1 MQARK
6 DWRERALTHA
16 GRVPSERVQRL
27 ELPAEPAPGAAR
39 RRSPRAAFPSPG
51 PRPHSATLTRRLR
64 RSATEGNG
72 GRKAATHLDYAHPP
86 HALALAHEMSP
97 ANCRT
102 FPARRPMMFWQP
114 CVGTFGNVAA
124 ETHTHA
130 SARTRRHHRA
140 HSGRPRVIR
149 LPVSLRPSSR
159 SGTWREFRLDQPCL
173 GIKVASASPAV
184 GAVRNLLSEPR
195 HAPGLCFYS
204 MYIGAGGEKQESH
217 WARQRASGS
226 LTSCLMRVDWPAQP
240 YLKPA
245 QTI

>member
-1 MQARK
+1 VQARK

-51 PRPHSATLTRRLR
+51 PWPRSATLTRRLR

-102 FPARRPMMFWQP
+102 FPARRPMMFWQSSLEHLAMWP
-114 CVGTFGNVAA
+114 PRHTCV
-124 ETHTHA
+124 THA

-149 LPVSLRPSSR
+149 LSVSLQPSSR

-173 GIKVASASPAV
+173 GIKSQA
-184 GAVRNLLSEPR
+184 PR
-195 HAPGLCFYS
+195 LRPF
-204 MYIGAGGEKQESH
+204 
-217 WARQRASGS
+217 
-226 LTSCLMRVDWPAQP
+226 
-240 YLKPA
+240 
-245 QTI
+245 

>member
-1 MQARK
+1 VQARK

-51 PRPHSATLTRRLR
+51 PWPRSATLTRRLR

-102 FPARRPMMFWQP
+102 FPARRPMMFWQSSLEHLAMWP
-114 CVGTFGNVAA
+114 PRHTCGCHPRFGPNSPPSPRTLGAPARDPTFSFAA
-124 ETHTHA
+124 ALISLGDLERI
-130 SARTRRHHRA
+130 SARSA
-140 HSGRPRVIR
+140 LPR
-149 LPVSLRPSSR
+149 
-159 SGTWREFRLDQPCL
+159 DQ
-173 GIKVASASPAV
+173 VASASPA
-184 GAVRNLLSEPR
+184 AV
-195 HAPGLCFYS
+195 
-204 MYIGAGGEKQESH
+204 
-217 WARQRASGS
+217 
-226 LTSCLMRVDWPAQP
+226 LTM
-240 YLKPA
+240 
-245 QTI
+245 

>member
-1 MQARK
+1 VQARK

-102 FPARRPMMFWQP
+102 FPARRPMMFWQSSLEHLAMWP
-114 CVGTFGNVAA
+114 PRHTCGCHPRFGPNSPPSPRTLGAPARDPTSSFAA
-124 ETHTHA
+124 ALISLGDLERI
-130 SARTRRHHRA
+130 SARSALPRDQ
-140 HSGRPRVIR
+140 GRKR
-149 LPVSLRPSSR
+149 LACGR
-159 SGTWREFRLDQPCL
+159 SDD
-173 GIKVASASPAV
+173 V
-184 GAVRNLLSEPR
+184 GAFRNLLFEPR

-217 WARQRASGS
+217 WARQRQRLSY
-226 LTSCLMRVDWPAQP
+226 LMPHAG
-240 YLKPA
+240 
-245 QTI
+245 